1 MVAAEGT
8 WAVAYVLFIALVSLE
23 IPLWIA
29 GGMFIAL
36 CMGHLASA
44 IIFTQGFRHLQLSE
58 LIANNLTWSIIALT
72 GFWIHRRAEGGT
84 RKAFL
89 DTRQSIQARLAAH
102 DENDKLGKACF
113 GSIDL
118 WCTQT

>member
-1 MVAAEGT
+1 M
-8 WAVAYVLFIALVSLE
+8 AYVLFVAFVSLE

-29 GGMFIAL
+29 GVMFVLL
-36 CMGHLASA
+36 CSGHMAVA
-44 IIFTQGFRHLQLSE
+44 ILFADSFRYLQLPE
-58 LIANNLTWSIIALT
+58 LIANGITWVVISLT

-102 DENDKLGKACF
+102 DENDKLGE
-113 GSIDL
+113 
-118 WCTQT
+118 

>member
-1 MVAAEGT
+1 VAMVAAEGS
-8 WAVAYVLFIALVSLE
+8 WAVAYVLFIAFVSLE

-29 GGMFIAL
+29 GVMFLLLLSGHFVCAL
-36 CMGHLASA
+36 F
-44 IIFTQGFRHLQLSE
+44 FTQGFRYLQWSE
-58 LIANNLTWSIIALT
+58 LIANGLTWFIIAVT

-102 DENDKLGKACF
+102 DENDKLGK
-113 GSIDL
+113 
-118 WCTQT
+118 